1 MAIDFSQSNVLFYT
15 LKELNRIEEIILAK
29 VSKSDV
35 YFVEWVYPNGHS
47 FFNLKTKNEKQITC
61 TQTDIRFSI

>member
-29 VSKSDV
+29 VSKSNV
-35 YFVEWVYPNGHS
+35 YFTECVYP
-47 FFNLKTKNEKQITC
+47 KA
-61 TQTDIRFSI
+61 IRFSI